1 MTLTRGMLL
10 LTALIAAGATQAF
23 AAALSVGA
31 GSVGM
36 SSTSAPRCTTAGL
49 GVIQN
54 LSGSNV
60 ISVTVSGLP
69 AGCATA
75 TLQVTVNNQ
84 STSSGGSATVPAG
97 GGSVTVSL
105 GTAVAIA
112 STEQVDL
119 VLTGP

>member
-1 MTLTRGMLL
+1 MLL
-10 LTALIAAGATQAF
+10 LTTLLAAGASPAF
-23 AAALSVGA
+23 ASALSVGA

-36 SSTSAPRCTTAGL
+36 ASATAPRCTTAGL

-69 AGCATA
+69 SGCAAA
-75 TLQVTVNNQ
+75 TLQLTVNNQ
-84 STSSGGSATVPAG
+84 TTSSGGSATVPAG

-105 GTAVAIA
+105 ATAVAIS
-112 STEQVDL
+112 STEEVDL

>member
-1 MTLTRGMLL
+1 MTLARSVLL
-10 LTALIAAGATQAF
+10 LTALIAPGAIPAF
-23 AAALSVGA
+23 ASALSVGA

-36 SSTSAPRCTTAGL
+36 GSTSVPRCTTAGL

-69 AGCATA
+69 SGCATA

-105 GTAVAIA
+105 GSAVAIA